1 MRIWRI
7 FLLQVHGFSALWF
20 FQVAERALFY
30 WNNESIVRAIEA
42 NVNVVMPVMFPSLYR
57 ITKEQTNQAILT
69 LVYNVLKAFTD
80 MNSKLFE
87 DLTVNYEKEQGK

>member
-1 MRIWRI
+1 M
-7 FLLQVHGFSALWF
+7 
-20 FQVAERALFY
+20 FY